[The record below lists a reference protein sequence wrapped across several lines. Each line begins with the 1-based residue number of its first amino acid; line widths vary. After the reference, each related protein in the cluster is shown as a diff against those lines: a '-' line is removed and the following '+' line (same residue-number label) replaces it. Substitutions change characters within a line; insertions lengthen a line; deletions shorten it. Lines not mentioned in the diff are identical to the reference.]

1 LKETTAMGNRVAGSR
16 RVGKEIRLLAEE
28 VAFVGVDVHKK
39 TYTVSVWTERRG
51 RVARW
56 TQPADPAVLCRRLEG
71 VRGQVAQVVY
81 EAGPTGFGLVRA
93 LWREGFPAEVVAPSQ
108 VPTTVAG
115 SDKSDG
121 RDADDLAFFSGKGML
136 KGIYVPS
143 VEQEADR
150 QVERRRDQVRE
161 DLGRAKRRIKSFLLQ
176 YGLAEPAGLEHWS
189 TAAVEDLRRR
199 VLVPEVRF
207 CLDSLLRDYDHA
219 REEFHAC
226 EKAMAELARSERHR
240 RDMAAMRQVPGVGV
254 VTALTHALELPRP
267 ERFTRG
273 EEVASCLGLAPRTSR
288 SGSTSKGGPIR
299 KAGNRRLRRVLV
311 EAAWQWVRLDSRG
324 KALYRH
330 LLQCT
335 GTAQKAI
342 VGVARHLGILLWRL
356 RVTGERY
363 VPGVPPGEE
372 AAPLEGKQEAPAC

>member
-1 LKETTAMGNRVAGSR
+1 MSTRVAGPR

-28 VAFVGVDVHKK
+28 VAFVGVDVHKRS
-39 TYTVSVWTERRG
+39 YTVSVWTERRG

-56 TQPADPAVLCRRLEG
+56 TQPADPQVLCRRLEG

-81 EAGPTGFGLVRA
+81 EAGPTGFGLVRY
-93 LWREGFPAEVVAPSQ
+93 LWNEGFPAEVVAPSQ
-108 VPTTVAG
+108 VPKTAGG

-121 RDADDLAFFSGKGML
+121 LDADDLAFFAGKGML
-136 KGIYVPS
+136 KGLYVPS
-143 VEQEADR
+143 PEEESDR

-176 YGLAEPAGLEHWS
+176 YGVAEPAGLEHWS
-189 TAAVEDLRRR
+189 NAAVEELRR
-199 VLVPEVRF
+199 LPLGPELRS
-207 CLDSLLRDYDHA
+207 CLDSLLRDFDHTQ
-219 REEFHAC
+219 EEFLTLDK
-226 EKAMAELARSERHR
+226 ETAELARGERHR
-240 RDMAAMRQVPGVGV
+240 RDVAAMRQVPGVGV
-254 VTALTHALELPRP
+254 VTALTHAVELPRP
-267 ERFTRG
+267 ERFTRD
-273 EEVASCLGLAPRTSR
+273 EEVGSYLGLAPRTSR

-299 KAGNRRLRRVLV
+299 KAGNRRLRRILV
-311 EAAWQWVRLDSRG
+311 EAAWQWVRRDTRG

-330 LLQCT
+330 LLRCT

-363 VPGVPPGEE
+363 VPGPPPGDE
-372 AAPLEGKQEAPAC
+372 AAPPPSGGRTEEPAC